1 MNQSSEI
8 KLQNEINQLVTNQ
21 KFEMH
26 EITDELRD
34 MLANSGHNYAGFG
47 RDIS

>member
-1 MNQSSEI
+1 
-8 KLQNEINQLVTNQ
+8 
-21 KFEMH
+21 MH

-47 RDIS
+47 RDISQENYQNFN